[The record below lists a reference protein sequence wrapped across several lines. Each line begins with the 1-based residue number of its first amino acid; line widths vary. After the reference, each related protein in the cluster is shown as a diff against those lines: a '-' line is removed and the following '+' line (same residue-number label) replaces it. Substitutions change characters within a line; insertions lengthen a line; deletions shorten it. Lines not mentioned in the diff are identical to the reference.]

1 MFKDWK
7 TTSTGVLMIVGAIV
21 TLIFAPK
28 NATTIMACATAVA
41 GGIGLLFA
49 KDATPPTV

>member
-1 MFKDWK
+1 MKDWK
-7 TTSTGVLMIVGAIV
+7 TTSTGILMIVGAVV
-21 TLIFAPK
+21 TLIFSSK
-28 NATTIMACATAVA
+28 NAVTIMACATAVI